1 MGATLAQDSWRLL
14 LGHALRAPSPHN
26 VQPWRVRI
34 LDARQAELLIE
45 KRRTLPK
52 EDVTGSFII
61 LTMGM
66 FVEALRLVAAHHG
79 LGFDEEWV
87 HEPAWYAA
95 ENLERVGQAL
105 IPFARLRLRADAP
118 PAPEIADVTA
128 LLAARRTSR
137 LPYEPTPVAAE
148 VGAQLAA
155 VAQRGG
161 HRYAQTSDPSRIG
174 RLLAFNIEAVFEDL
188 NHPPYCEE
196 LAGWLRYSE
205 RASRRHRD
213 GLDARCMNVSP
224 LELWTT
230 FHLPW
235 LLRFPALQPWFRRRY
250 RAQIGPVATLGFLC
264 GPFWDPRDAAATG
277 RLLLHFWLECTRLG
291 LSIHP
296 YGNLVTNRPTAA
308 RVRTETGLDDV
319 WLAFKIG
326 HSAPP
331 PASRRRAVEE
341 ILA

>member
-1 MGATLAQDSWRLL
+1 MSC
-14 LGHALRAPSPHN
+14 
-26 VQPWRVRI
+26 
-34 LDARQAELLIE
+34 LIE

-61 LTMGM
+61 LTMGL
-66 FVEALRLVAAHHG
+66 FVEALRLVAARHG
-79 LGFDEEWV
+79 LALDEEWV

-105 IPFARLRLRADAP
+105 IPFARLRLRGDAP

-148 VGAQLAA
+148 AGARLAA
-155 VAQRGG
+155 IAQRWG
-161 HRYAQTSDPSRIG
+161 HRYAQTSDARRIE

-188 NHPPYCEE
+188 NQRPP
-196 LAGWLRYSE
+196 
-205 RASRRHRD
+205 ASR
-213 GLDARCMNVSP
+213 GLYEQGGSSMEVRVNIITDFTAGCLSHMFWLPPASP
-224 LELWTT
+224 VPAPTISIEIPAFQLW
-230 FHLPW
+230 
-235 LLRFPALQPWFRRRY
+235 
-250 RAQIGPVATLGFLC
+250 TLGFLC

-308 RVRTETGLDDV
+308 RVRAETGLDDI